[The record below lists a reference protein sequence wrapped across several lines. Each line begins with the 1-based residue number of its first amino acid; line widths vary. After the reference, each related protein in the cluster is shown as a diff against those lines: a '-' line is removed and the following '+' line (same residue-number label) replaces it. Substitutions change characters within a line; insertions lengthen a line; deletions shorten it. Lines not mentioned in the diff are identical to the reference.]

1 MKPKVLYTRPVSWQQ
16 YGSDKLDLIYVPLT
30 GSKPISRLGKPRR
43 RDDHYLRAHADGIK
57 QLICT
62 LKTLRPQVLLRWINT
77 GMTQHTHDRIREA
90 SPNTIMM
97 MADGNE
103 PDRVCRYAKRYSDT
117 IDVFLVNNR
126 DPESYRRYQET
137 VGQADTLYDGFD
149 PRECVAAAPKFTT
162 DCFFAG
168 SNRRKR
174 VSVQGKKRKP
184 WKWDF
189 PGGEFRFEFISAVQ
203 RGFTLQLHGTAK
215 EWPMPRTFQ
224 VGKILKHPVFKILR
238 NAKIVLGCCQYPHIP
253 RFYTRRL
260 IHNGASGRLV
270 VTRYVEGM
278 EKDFDESGKYIIWF
292 KTVEE
297 GVDKIR
303 HYLKDEKGR
312 EAIAARCKV
321 HFVKHHSWEARL
333 RDFEKIVERIL

>member
-1 MKPKVLYTRPVSWQQ
+1 MQWQQ
-16 YGSDKLDLIYVPLT
+16 CTSDKLDLMYVPLT

-43 RDDHYLRAHADGIK
+43 RDDHYLRAQSDGIK
-57 QLICT
+57 QLIHV
-62 LKTLRPQVLLRWINT
+62 LKTRKPQILLRWVNT
-77 GMTQHTHDRIREA
+77 GITYEAYDRIRSA
-90 SPNTIMM
+90 SPNTIMV

-103 PDRVCRYAKRYSDT
+103 PDRVCRYARRYADT
-117 IDVFLVNNR
+117 IDVFLVNSR
-126 DPESYRRYQET
+126 DPESIRRYEAA
-137 VGQADTLYDGFD
+137 VGRADTLYDGFD
-149 PRECVAAAPKFTT
+149 PSECAPALPKFSV

-168 SNRRKR
+168 SNRRRR
-174 VSVQGKKRKP
+174 VPVQGRKRKP
-184 WKWDF
+184 WRWDF

-203 RGFTLQLHGTAK
+203 REFGLQLHGTPK
-215 EWPMPRTFQ
+215 EWPMPRNFK
-224 VGKILKHPVFKILR
+224 VGKTLKHPVFKILR
-238 NAKIVLGCCQYPHIP
+238 GARIVLGCCQYPHIP

-278 EKDFDESGKYIIWF
+278 EKDFGESGKIIVWF

-297 GVDKIR
+297 GIDKIR
-303 HYLKDEKGR
+303 YYLEHKKER
-312 EAIAARCKV
+312 ETVAARCKA